1 MQTDS
6 KPRLLIA
13 VLNWGLGHAT
23 RCIPIVKAL
32 ERCGFALV
40 IASDGAAKTLLE
52 KEFPHLEVLE
62 LPGYGITYGKN
73 RKEFKRHLRRRLPEM
88 WSAIRAE
95 NKMIASWHETYHFAG
110 VISDN
115 RPGVFLKGVPSVYI
129 THQLRVLSGRTTFL
143 TTMLHRIFMNKFD
156 AWWIPD
162 AAQHPGLSGKLG
174 HIGPH
179 AKTTYIGPISRFKP
193 IENAEVKYDVLV
205 LLSGPEPART
215 QFEKK
220 LLPMAR
226 ATSQTVL
233 FVRGTVMPETSGRRR
248 ENNLEI
254 VDYLT
259 SAQIQTAIA
268 QSRTILCRSGYS
280 TILDLNAMQCK
291 RCFFVPTPGQY
302 EQEYLARELAD
313 NRIAPFGKQEEFK
326 WEMLESAKDFNG
338 FTSAYPE
345 PDWQVLFGLFNRK

>member
-1 MQTDS
+1 
-6 KPRLLIA
+6 
-13 VLNWGLGHAT
+13 
-23 RCIPIVKAL
+23 
-32 ERCGFALV
+32 
-40 IASDGAAKTLLE
+40 
-52 KEFPHLEVLE
+52 
-62 LPGYGITYGKN
+62 
-73 RKEFKRHLRRRLPEM
+73 LRRRLPEM

-233 FVRGTVMPETSGRRR
+233 FVRGTVMPETSDRRR

-280 TILDLNAMQCK
+280 TVLD
-291 RCFFVPTPGQY
+291 V
-302 EQEYLARELAD
+302 
-313 NRIAPFGKQEEFK
+313 
-326 WEMLESAKDFNG
+326 
-338 FTSAYPE
+338 
-345 PDWQVLFGLFNRK
+345 